1 MKYFITGAA
10 GFVGYHISKNLL
22 EKKHEV
28 FGYDAVTPYYDI
40 GLKNRRIENLKK
52 YPNFFFE
59 KKNLEDKSALLSSF
73 SKFNPDIVFHLAAQA
88 GVRYSLENPSAYINS
103 NIIGTFN
110 LLEILREIEVKHFL
124 FSSTSSVYGSN
135 DSLPFKEN
143 DSSDK
148 QLSIYSST
156 KKSCESLIHS
166 YSYSYNIPA
175 TIFRFFTAYG
185 PWGRPDMA
193 MFIFT
198 KAILEDKEINI
209 YNHGEMARDFTYID
223 DLIESIFRL
232 STKIPQLDDK
242 YENDSLSNIAPYRIV
257 NIGNSKKIKLMN
269 MIEAIEK
276 KLNKKSKRN
285 FLPMQIGDV
294 KETLA
299 DVSLLK
305 ELTSYYPQTSIDE
318 GVGKFI
324 DWYLKYH
331 QI

>member
-10 GFVGYHISKNLL
+10 GFVGYHLAKNLL

-28 FGYDAVTPYYDI
+28 LGFDAVTSYYDVS
-40 GLKNRRIENLKK
+40 LKNRRIENLNK

-59 KKNLEDKSALLSSF
+59 KKKLEDKKALSLTV

-88 GVRYSLENPSAYINS
+88 GVRYSLENPTAYINS

-110 LLEILREIEVKHFL
+110 LLEILKEIEIKHFL

-331 QI
+331 QV

>member
-10 GFVGYHISKNLL
+10 GFVGYHLAKNLL

-28 FGYDAVTPYYDI
+28 LGFDAVTSYYDVS
-40 GLKNRRIENLKK
+40 LKNRRIENLKK

-59 KKNLEDKSALLSSF
+59 KKKLEDKKALTLTV

-88 GVRYSLENPSAYINS
+88 GVRYSLENPTAYINS
-103 NIIGTFN
+103 NIVGTFN
-110 LLEILREIEVKHFL
+110 LLEILKEIDVKHFL

-135 DSLPFKEN
+135 ESLPFKEN
-143 DSSDK
+143 DSSTN

-166 YSYSYNIPA
+166 YSYSYKIPS

-198 KAILEDKEINI
+198 KAILEDKKINV
-209 YNHGEMARDFTYID
+209 YNHGEMSRDFTYIN

-232 STKIPQLDDK
+232 SNKIPHLEDSFK
-242 YENDSLSNIAPYRIV
+242 YDSLSNIAPYRIV
-257 NIGNSKKIKLMN
+257 NIGNSKKIKLMS
-269 MIEAIEK
+269 MIEALER
-276 KLNKKSKRN
+276 KLNKKSKKN
-285 FLPMQIGDV
+285 FLPMQIGDI
-294 KETLA
+294 KETQA
-299 DVSLLK
+299 DISLLK
-305 ELTSYYPQTSIDE
+305 ELTSYYPQTSIED
-318 GVGKFI
+318 GVSKFI
-324 DWYLKYH
+324 DWYLKYY

>member
-1 MKYFITGAA
+1 
-10 GFVGYHISKNLL
+10 
-22 EKKHEV
+22 
-28 FGYDAVTPYYDI
+28 
-40 GLKNRRIENLKK
+40 
-52 YPNFFFE
+52 
-59 KKNLEDKSALLSSF
+59 
-73 SKFNPDIVFHLAAQA
+73 
-88 GVRYSLENPSAYINS
+88 
-103 NIIGTFN
+103 
-110 LLEILREIEVKHFL
+110 
-124 FSSTSSVYGSN
+124 
-135 DSLPFKEN
+135 
-143 DSSDK
+143 
-148 QLSIYSST
+148 
-156 KKSCESLIHS
+156 
-166 YSYSYNIPA
+166 
-175 TIFRFFTAYG
+175 
-185 PWGRPDMA
+185 

-331 QI
+331 QV